1 MKKNN
6 NHRGF
11 IHFLVILFLMLLLTC
26 ISHVWVNF
34 KRTQTGYALSQL
46 KKEIAQAEE
55 YNRKLKLELA
65 FLKSPEYLEKRAINE
80 LGLRHPTPA
89 QIIYLP

>member
-1 MKKNN
+1 MKKNT

-11 IHFLVILFLMLLLTC
+11 IHVLAILFLMILLTG

-34 KRTQTGYALSQL
+34 KRTQTGYALSRL
-46 KKEIAQAEE
+46 KKEIVQAEE

-65 FLKSPEYLEKRAINE
+65 FLKSPEYLENRAIKE
-80 LGLRHPTPA
+80 LGLKHPTPA

>member
-6 NHRGF
+6 NHRGL
-11 IHFLVILFLMLLLTC
+11 IYVLVILFLMLFLAG

-34 KRTQTGYALSQL
+34 KRTQTGYALSKL

-65 FLKSPEYLEKRAINE
+65 FLKSPEYLENRAIKE
-80 LGLRHPTPA
+80 LGLRQPTPA
-89 QIIYLP
+89 QIVYLP